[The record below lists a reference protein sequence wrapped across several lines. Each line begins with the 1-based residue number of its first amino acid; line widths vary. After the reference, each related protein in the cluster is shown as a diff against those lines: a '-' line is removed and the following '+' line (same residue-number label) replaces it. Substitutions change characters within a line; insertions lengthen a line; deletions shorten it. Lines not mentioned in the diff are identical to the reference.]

1 MLHPPEP
8 MYACVPLQPCTKVR
22 FTLFE
27 ITTMRRLFGISVL
40 SAALA
45 VSATAMAQTPQ
56 TPPPSSSGEEPIRP
70 ATTTV
75 SGTTGIWYVPTS
87 EVLPKKKWSM
97 SLYRT
102 NIDYGQGFTDVSTFP
117 LTFAVGL
124 GNKAELFGS
133 WSLATR
139 IDRDS
144 RPLFFTAVNPDA
156 AANGGIIVDH
166 PGVRQ
171 EWSGNQLGDFWVGGK
186 FNLSHAST
194 SNTGFGVRA
203 MVKLPVGD
211 EDSGASSGQTDF
223 AVDGIVSSYG
233 SAVEVSGYGG
243 VIVRGSPD
251 GYELTNGFRWG
262 VGAGFPQR
270 YNLGFRF
277 SAELFGEKYFD
288 DTITAPAGLTAT
300 DGSIA
305 PLTTQ
310 VQGPVV
316 GALGLTWSAPNGF
329 FVGGAASWNFAM
341 DSRDEAGIGAP
352 STPKDDKSFEV
363 RIGFHPGARDR
374 RPRPAPVAAPAA
386 PVTPAPAPAPV
397 AQNRPPT
404 VKASCNPC
412 SVEVGRTALVTADA
426 QDPDGDPLTYQWA
439 AKGGTLTTPTARQTP
454 WTAPNTAGPVPFT
467 VTVTDGRGGTASDSL
482 TIQVTQPSAQQFA
495 FEDVHFE
502 FDRFTLRQDALT
514 ILDDAVKAMQANP
527 TLRLEIEGHTCNIGT
542 NEYNLALGDRRA
554 RAVRDYLVSRGIAQ
568 GRLTTISYGEERP
581 RHDNSREDTRRLN
594 RRAALVVRLQ

>member
-1 MLHPPEP
+1 
-8 MYACVPLQPCTKVR
+8 
-22 FTLFE
+22 
-27 ITTMRRLFGISVL
+27 MRRLFGISVL

-45 VSATAMAQTPQ
+45 VSMTAMAQTPQ
-56 TPPPSSSGEEPIRP
+56 TPPQPSSGASSDEPTRP

-87 EVLPKKKWSM
+87 EVLPARKWSM

-124 GNKAELFGS
+124 GNRAELFGS
-133 WSLATR
+133 WSLVTR

-144 RPLFFTAVNPDA
+144 RPLFFAPVNSDA
-156 AANGGIIVDH
+156 GTNGGILVDY
-166 PGVRQ
+166 PGVRE
-171 EWSGNQLGDFWVGGK
+171 EWIGNKLGDLWLGGK
-186 FNLSHAST
+186 YNFMSGST
-194 SNTGFGVRA
+194 SSTGLGVRG
-203 MVKLPVGD
+203 MVKVPVGD
-211 EDSGASSGQTDF
+211 DDSGASSGKADF
-223 AVDGIVSSYG
+223 AVDAIVSAYN
-233 SAVEVSGYGG
+233 SAVEVAGYGG

-288 DTITAPAGLTAT
+288 DSVTAPAGLTAT
-300 DGSIA
+300 DGSVA
-305 PLTTQ
+305 PLTTR
-310 VQGPVV
+310 VRGPVV
-316 GALGLTWSAPNGF
+316 GAAGLTWSAPNGF
-329 FVGGAASWNFAM
+329 FIGGAASWNFAM
-341 DSRDEAGIGAP
+341 DSRDEAGTGAP
-352 STPKDDKSFEV
+352 STAKDDKGFEV
-363 RIGFHPGARDR
+363 RIGYHPGARDR
-374 RPRPAPVAAPAA
+374 RPRPVAVAPPAAPAA
-386 PVTPAPAPAPV
+386 PGPGQPGGPAAPPTA

-454 WTAPNTAGPVPFT
+454 WTAPNTPGPVPFT
-467 VTVTDGRGGTASDSL
+467 VTVNDGRGGTASDTV

-502 FDRFTLRQDALT
+502 FDRFTLRQDALA

-527 TLRLEIEGHTCNIGT
+527 SLRLTIEGHTCNIGT

-554 RAVRDYLVSRGIAQ
+554 RAVRDYLVSRNIVQ
-568 GRLTTISYGEERP
+568 GRLTTVSYGEERP